1 MAYLGTINRHNGSS
15 WWFIFS
21 SHWHSKVK
29 YCSMSMLFP
38 PTTTQISIPFAF
50 PVHKILNGHDLILY
64 TVLPLPGPLSMGYS
78 YYDWPSL
85 DFKSASPE
93 AISYPLPMAAMFHL
107 HSPWS
112 YPSNRNTSTASF
124 CQLPKAPCVSLMNT
138 ALIETTLMCL
148 YTLTIKSR
156 PKLGG

>member
-1 MAYLGTINRHNGSS
+1 
-15 WWFIFS
+15 
-21 SHWHSKVK
+21 
-29 YCSMSMLFP
+29 MSMLPPP

-64 TVLPLPGPLSMGYS
+64 TVFPLPGPLSMGYS

-93 AISYPLPMAAMFHL
+93 AISYPMASYGCNVSFALSLVLPIEQKHFHCIIL
-107 HSPWS
+107 SIAQGTLCAINEHS
-112 YPSNRNTSTASF
+112 
-124 CQLPKAPCVSLMNT
+124 
-138 ALIETTLMCL
+138 IETTLMCL